1 MPTSGRGVHEN
12 FYPRPPRGGRP
23 QDGAASH
30 SRPYFYPRPP
40 RGGRRRRGS
49 NAPVCYV
56 ISTHALRE
64 EGDPRR
70 TARPP
75 PRRYFYPRP
84 PRGGRRGVFLRPR
97 NYSRFLPTPSARR
110 ATDFFN
116 VFTDV
121 FVISTHALREE
132 GDFVPLY
139 DEEDGALFLPTPS
152 ARRATLADAAR
163 TQAQFISTHALREE
177 GDGLESGICAR
188 AALFLPTPSARRATA
203 NVSENKSYFLAV
215 FAQLDTAH
223 KKAVCICVGC
233 TVCEVQPVRLSK
245 TDRCEAAGD
254 FLSAVPSY
262 WSSAFG
268 DSIP

>member
-1 MPTSGRGVHEN
+1 MPKIPVFLPTPSARRATACADCGRVKTLISTHALREEGDPAAHGSRHQCGISTHALREEGDHLPTSGRGVHEN

-110 ATDFFN
+110 ATPHDEGLCNFHPFLPTPSARRATYHMMRGFAISTHFYPRPPRGGRHLMGQN
-116 VFTDV
+116 DSTFWA
-121 FVISTHALREE
+121 ISTHALREE
-132 GDFVPLY
+132 GDP
-139 DEEDGALFLPTPS
+139 E
-152 ARRATLADAAR
+152 R
-163 TQAQFISTHALREE
+163 Q
-177 GDGLESGICAR
+177 
-188 AALFLPTPSARRATA
+188 
-203 NVSENKSYFLAV
+203 
-215 FAQLDTAH
+215 
-223 KKAVCICVGC
+223 
-233 TVCEVQPVRLSK
+233 
-245 TDRCEAAGD
+245 
-254 FLSAVPSY
+254 
-262 WSSAFG
+262 
-268 DSIP
+268 